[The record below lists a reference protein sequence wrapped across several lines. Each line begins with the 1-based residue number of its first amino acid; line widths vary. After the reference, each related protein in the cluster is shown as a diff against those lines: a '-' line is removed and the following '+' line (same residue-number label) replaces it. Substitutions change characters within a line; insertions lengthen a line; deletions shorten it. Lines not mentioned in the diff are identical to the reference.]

1 MTVIKSMS
9 RACVSE
15 NLAFLIANYTIVLH
29 YSVQNM
35 TEHQW
40 YNFNRAI
47 EWWKCMVEED
57 QRNQFHRKRNQ
68 LTMTQNNLYEI
79 YSLTKYSHSTASFA
93 CISRSKTH
101 LELKDWF
108 QPKKIEIPVYHMH
121 MTFSCAILGV
131 LTFDCIFLA
140 QWVHWHDPQNVR
152 FSNNLLHVWNISNV
166 LWFVVPT
173 PTSLPHQANKN
184 GKFNI
189 SRGKSSNLTRDI
201 NLRDK

>member
-131 LTFDCIFLA
+131 LTFDCIFFGTMSSLA
-140 QWVHWHDPQNVR
+140 WPTKCQIFQQFITRVKYKQRFMIRCSNTNV
-152 FSNNLLHVWNISNV
+152 IA
-166 LWFVVPT
+166 T
-173 PTSLPHQANKN
+173 PSK
-184 GKFNI
+184 
-189 SRGKSSNLTRDI
+189 
-201 NLRDK
+201 